1 MNLDLAQSF
10 GITRVILVLF
20 SSVFSSEKPKFSIPT
35 VSKANNQQPCSNVWT
50 CKLGFS
56 QLIYEA
62 YWHADLDLQT
72 IPAKFVKKLALLYNY
87 TMKKKSSGLHWT
99 SKTVCIIFSSQKAR
113 NWTVFTVSSSRSTIS
128 EPRMTQK
135 TPWFFSWYFGYV
147 NLRFSAIWITL
158 FQSRDRRANME
169 LQNVAVFV
177 ESHSESHYR

>member
-87 TMKKKSSGLHWT
+87 TMKKNP
-99 SKTVCIIFSSQKAR
+99 Q
-113 NWTVFTVSSSRSTIS
+113 VFTG
-128 EPRMTQK
+128 PQK
-135 TPWFFSWYFGYV
+135 LCASFFRLRKLEIG
-147 NLRFSAIWITL
+147 RFSL
-158 FQSRDRRANME
+158 FRAAE
-169 LQNVAVFV
+169 AR
-177 ESHSESHYR
+177 YRSPEWPKRLHDFFFMVLWLC